1 MKHMKKTIKRI
12 LAGLAAF
19 LIILSIVLMF
29 AGCASTRAEAKEV
42 EETDDGN
49 TFILV
54 NADYYCWV
62 VYHKDTKVMYAVSR
76 SPNNIGTY
84 TLLVNADGTP
94 MIWEG

>member
-1 MKHMKKTIKRI
+1 MTKTIKRI
-12 LAGLAAF
+12 VAGLAAF
-19 LIILSIVLMF
+19 LIIVSIVVMF

-42 EETDDGN
+42 EETGDGN
-49 TFILV
+49 TFVLV
-54 NADYYCWV
+54 DADYYCWV

-94 MIWEG
+94 MIWEE

>member
-1 MKHMKKTIKRI
+1 MKKTFKRI
-12 LAGLAAF
+12 VAGLAAF
-19 LIILSIVLMF
+19 LIIVSIVVMF

-42 EETDDGN
+42 EETGDGN
-49 TFILV
+49 TFVLV
-54 NADYYCWV
+54 DADYYCWV

-94 MIWEG
+94 MIWEE

>member
-1 MKHMKKTIKRI
+1 MKKTTKRI

-19 LIILSIVLMF
+19 LIVASIVLTF
-29 AGCASTRAEAKEV
+29 AGCASIRAEAKEV
-42 EETDDGN
+42 DGTDDGN

-54 NADYYCWV
+54 NADYYCWI

-76 SPNNIGTY
+76 APNNIGTY

>member
-1 MKHMKKTIKRI
+1 MRKTIKRI
-12 LAGLAAF
+12 VASLAVF
-19 LIILSIVLMF
+19 LVIISIIVMF
-29 AGCASTRAEAKEV
+29 AGCTSTRAEAKEV
-42 EETDDGN
+42 DDVDDGN

-54 NADYYCWV
+54 DADYYCWI

-94 MIWEG
+94 MIWKE

>member
-1 MKHMKKTIKRI
+1 MKKTAKRTV
-12 LAGLAAF
+12 AGLAAF
-19 LIILSIVLMF
+19 LIIVSIVVMF

-42 EETDDGN
+42 DDVDDGN
-49 TFILV
+49 TFVLV
-54 NADYYCWV
+54 DADYYCWI

-94 MIWEG
+94 MIWKE

>member
-1 MKHMKKTIKRI
+1 MTKTIKRI
-12 LAGLAAF
+12 VAGLAAF
-19 LIILSIVLMF
+19 LIITSIVLMF

-42 EETDDGN
+42 DDVDDGN

-54 NADYYCWV
+54 DADYYCWI

-76 SPNNIGTY
+76 SGYNAGTY

-94 MIWEG
+94 MIWKE

>member
-1 MKHMKKTIKRI
+1 MKKAIKRI
-12 LAGLAAF
+12 VAGLAAF
-19 LIILSIVLMF
+19 LIIVSIVLMF
-29 AGCASTRAEAKEV
+29 AGCASIRAEAKEV
-42 EETDDGN
+42 DDTDDGN

>member
-1 MKHMKKTIKRI
+1 MKKTTKRI

-19 LIILSIVLMF
+19 LIIASIALMF
-29 AGCASTRAEAKEV
+29 TGCSSVRAEATEI
-42 EETDDGN
+42 EDADDGS

-54 NADYYCWV
+54 DADYYCWI

-76 SPNNIGTY
+76 SGYNAGTY

>member
-1 MKHMKKTIKRI
+1 MKKTIKRI
-12 LAGLAAF
+12 LAGLAAC
-19 LIILSIVLMF
+19 LIITSIVLMF

-42 EETDDGN
+42 DDTDDGN

-54 NADYYCWV
+54 NTDYYCWI

-76 SPNNIGTY
+76 APNNIGTY

-94 MIWEG
+94 MIWKE

>member
-1 MKHMKKTIKRI
+1 MGKTVKRI
-12 LAGLAAF
+12 VAGLAAF
-19 LIILSIVLMF
+19 LIIVSIILMF
-29 AGCASTRAEAKEV
+29 AGCASIKSEAKEV
-42 EETDDGN
+42 DDTDDGN

-54 NADYYCWV
+54 DADYYCWV

>member
-1 MKHMKKTIKRI
+1 MKKTIKCI
-12 LAGLAAF
+12 VAGLAAF
-19 LIILSIVLMF
+19 LIIVSIVVMF

-42 EETDDGN
+42 EETGDGN
-49 TFILV
+49 TFVLV
-54 NADYYCWV
+54 DADYYCWV

-94 MIWEG
+94 MIWKE

>member
-1 MKHMKKTIKRI
+1 MRKTVKRI
-12 LAGLAAF
+12 VAGLAAF
-19 LIILSIVLMF
+19 LIIVSIILMF
-29 AGCASTRAEAKEV
+29 AGCASIRAEAKEV
-42 EETDDGN
+42 DDGN

-54 NADYYCWV
+54 DADYYCWV

-94 MIWEG
+94 MIWEE